1 MMTSACL
8 LIQLH
13 SPAKCESGFRMLLV
27 CFYRDVF
34 LVLLSSAAVAGSGTS
49 RAMRAGRARDKII
62 ICAGN

>member
-1 MMTSACL
+1 
-8 LIQLH
+8 
-13 SPAKCESGFRMLLV
+13 MLLV